1 MMNSEQDKDAAI
13 RTYTGNPKFRDL
25 LKKILG
31 GSDTRKRVDNFL
43 DTQDQMMAQNFN
55 NPAGLPQDLYEA
67 TMRQYGRKEFGDY
80 TTDDMKLI
88 IEAQKN
94 KGLVWQMFSK
104 QYRERYKDALKLQRW
119 PLVDTAKMEKEKK
132 EKARQA
138 RLRRLYGLK
147 DDEQLKT

>member
-1 MMNSEQDKDAAI
+1 MLHSGGSTILVYLKISRECFVLLLIMMNSEQDKDAAI

-31 GSDTRKRVDNFL
+31 GSDTCKRVDNFL

-94 KGLVWQMFSK
+94 KGLV
-104 QYRERYKDALKLQRW
+104 
-119 PLVDTAKMEKEKK
+119 
-132 EKARQA
+132 
-138 RLRRLYGLK
+138 
-147 DDEQLKT
+147 

>member
-1 MMNSEQDKDAAI
+1 MLHSGGSTILVYLKISRECFVLLLIMMNSEQDKDAAI

-43 DTQDQMMAQNFN
+43 DNQEMTSQNFN

-94 KGLVWQMFSK
+94 KGLV
-104 QYRERYKDALKLQRW
+104 
-119 PLVDTAKMEKEKK
+119 
-132 EKARQA
+132 
-138 RLRRLYGLK
+138 
-147 DDEQLKT
+147 

>member
-1 MMNSEQDKDAAI
+1 MSNSQQPISEDDMNEAI
-13 RTYTGNPKFRDL
+13 KAYGVNNPDF

-31 GSDTRKRVDNFL
+31 GSKTQKKVDNFL
-43 DTQDQMMAQNFN
+43 DGQKLAQNFN

-94 KGLVWQMFSK
+94 KGLV
-104 QYRERYKDALKLQRW
+104 
-119 PLVDTAKMEKEKK
+119 
-132 EKARQA
+132 
-138 RLRRLYGLK
+138 
-147 DDEQLKT
+147 

>member
-1 MMNSEQDKDAAI
+1 MLHSGGSTILVYLKISRECFVLLLIMMNSEQDKDAAI

-31 GSDTRKRVDNFL
+31 GSDTLKRVDNFL

-94 KGLVWQMFSK
+94 KGLV
-104 QYRERYKDALKLQRW
+104 
-119 PLVDTAKMEKEKK
+119 
-132 EKARQA
+132 
-138 RLRRLYGLK
+138 
-147 DDEQLKT
+147 

>member
-1 MMNSEQDKDAAI
+1 MLHSGGSTILVYLKISRECFVLLLIMMNSEQDKDAAI

-88 IEAQKN
+88 IQAQKN
-94 KGLVWQMFSK
+94 KGLV
-104 QYRERYKDALKLQRW
+104 
-119 PLVDTAKMEKEKK
+119 
-132 EKARQA
+132 
-138 RLRRLYGLK
+138 
-147 DDEQLKT
+147 